1 MTADH
6 VLDGQSVE
14 RDLQTING
22 ALGPV
27 ATYLT
32 GPTGPMYLRDD
43 VAGSIRWYVYDG
55 LGSVVGEVD
64 PSGNLT
70 RTRGYDV
77 HGAGRLGTGTPTSK
91 HGFVGW
97 ACWQVCSLV
106 L

>member
-1 MTADH
+1 MRRQSTIGGVTADH

-43 VAGSIRWYVYDG
+43 VARQHP
-55 LGSVVGEVD
+55 VVRV
-64 PSGNLT
+64 
-70 RTRGYDV
+70 
-77 HGAGRLGTGTPTSK
+77 
-91 HGFVGW
+91 
-97 ACWQVCSLV
+97 
-106 L
+106 